1 MKLYDISRSLFEET
15 PFPGDPAPE
24 FEFVK
29 LIGDDSN
36 YSLSTFSI
44 CAHNGTHIDAPL
56 HFIPDGK
63 TIGEVDLMHCYGEA
77 WVVEFAETIE
87 TDAFIR
93 KVPQACKRL
102 LIKGNALVTPE
113 IAQLICKRQMLLV
126 GTELQTI
133 GRTETLT
140 EIHRI
145 LLGNEVVLLESIDLS
160 IVPEGQ
166 YTLAAFPLKISP
178 LEASPCRAV
187 LISEK

>member
-113 IAQLICKRQMLLV
+113 IAQLICNRQMLLV

-133 GRTETLT
+133 GTTETLT

-187 LISEK
+187 LISER

>member
-113 IAQLICKRQMLLV
+113 IAQLICNRQMLLV

-133 GRTETLT
+133 GTTETLT

-166 YTLAAFPLKISP
+166 YILAAFPLKISP

-187 LISEK
+187 LISER

>member
-1 MKLYDISRSLFEET
+1 MKLYDISRSLFEEE

-29 LIGDDSN
+29 LIGNDSN
-36 YSLSTFSI
+36 YSLSTLSM
-44 CAHNGTHIDAPL
+44 CVHNGTHMDAPL

-63 TIGEVDLMHCYGEA
+63 SIGEVDLMHCYGEA
-77 WVVEFAETIE
+77 WVVEFIE
-87 TDAFIR
+87 IIEKDAFIR
-93 KVPQACKRL
+93 KVPQECKRL

-113 IAQLICKRQMLLV
+113 IAQLICNRKMLLV

-133 GRTETLT
+133 GTTETLT

-166 YTLAAFPLKISP
+166 YTLAACPLKISP

-187 LISEK
+187 LISER

>member
-1 MKLYDISRSLFEET
+1 MKLYDISRSLFEEE

-36 YSLSTFSI
+36 YSLSTLSM
-44 CAHNGTHIDAPL
+44 CVHNGTHIDAPL

-63 TIGEVDLMHCYGEA
+63 SIGEVDLMHCYGEA

-113 IAQLICKRQMLLV
+113 IAQLICNRQMLLV

-133 GRTETLT
+133 GTTETLT

-166 YTLAAFPLKISP
+166 YILAAFPLKISP

-187 LISEK
+187 LISER